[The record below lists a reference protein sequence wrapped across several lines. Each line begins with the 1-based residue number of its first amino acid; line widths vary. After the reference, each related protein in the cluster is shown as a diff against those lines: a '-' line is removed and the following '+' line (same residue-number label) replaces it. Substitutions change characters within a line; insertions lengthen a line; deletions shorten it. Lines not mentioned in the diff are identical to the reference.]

1 MKIKNILLVI
11 LIITSINI
19 LNSCSDNTTE
29 SSLEEIQ
36 KKVNSILPDSVN
48 LVSIEKT
55 DMDQFYELKFND
67 MESLY
72 VTNNGNYLISGD
84 IFEISRGEL
93 INKSSQRKEKER
105 QKVLASLDENEFIS
119 FLAKKPRFKIY
130 VFTDVDCTYCRKFHD
145 QINIY
150 NSLGIEVNYL
160 AFPRTGLG
168 SESYKKMLTAW
179 CSPNPQEVLTSLKL
193 GVLVEENLCN
203 NSAVEKH
210 FNLGNSLGVKG
221 TPSIM
226 TSEGKLI
233 PGYLSPEELI
243 KQLGI

>member
-36 KKVNSILPDSVN
+36 KKVSSILPDSVN

-105 QKVLASLDENEFIS
+105 RVRKEEEESVKKV
-119 FLAKKPRFKIY
+119 
-130 VFTDVDCTYCRKFHD
+130 
-145 QINIY
+145 
-150 NSLGIEVNYL
+150 
-160 AFPRTGLG
+160 
-168 SESYKKMLTAW
+168 
-179 CSPNPQEVLTSLKL
+179 
-193 GVLVEENLCN
+193 
-203 NSAVEKH
+203 AVEDA
-210 FNLGNSLGVKG
+210 VKNI
-221 TPSIM
+221 S
-226 TSEGKLI
+226 
-233 PGYLSPEELI
+233 
-243 KQLGI
+243 